1 MQKRQLWESR
11 KVKSSS
17 HFLLKGGV
25 VLFSLALMLFL
36 IQPFAHYVKGF
47 FKDVAKNTI
56 KVVSQ
61 TVGTPMKTDPYGNVN
76 VLLVGYWGAGHGGG
90 YLADSM
96 MVASWNP
103 ELGAVSMLSIPR
115 DLYVKNPLG
124 GASRINAVFTQLY
137 GRTKSLPE
145 AGSGF
150 ARELEKITGLDI
162 PYYATIDFGGFK
174 GIVDSLG
181 GIEVDV
187 PYALHD
193 LQYPDEHL
201 RGFDPLHV
209 EAWWQH
215 MDGKL
220 ALKYARSRHAPG
232 HASDFDRSFRQQL
245 IIEAI
250 KNKMLSWGTLT
261 LERAKELYSGYLA
274 MVNTNISMN
283 EMLWTIQYLDKVK
296 PFSFGLNTSY
306 SYENLNTQKG
316 SFLYTPQ
323 RELFGGASVLLPLG
337 ATAGNMT
344 HYKAIHEYAD
354 FISHL
359 QWFLLDNAK
368 IQVDNGIDKDTLR
381 SRGMQNVRIA
391 SRVASKMKR
400 YGLNVVATEN
410 TDPSLTT
417 KIIINTENNEAK
429 GFEATITAIKNF
441 APVDEII
448 YHTGVVKK
456 IIDDYGN
463 EVEIF
468 TGSDIQLILG
478 ASYLSGLQAQP
489 FKSDEL
495 IITHRP

>member
-1 MQKRQLWESR
+1 MR
-11 KVKSSS
+11 
-17 HFLLKGGV
+17 
-25 VLFSLALMLFL
+25 
-36 IQPFAHYVKGF
+36 PFAYHVKGF
-47 FKDVAKNTI
+47 FKDIAKNTI

-76 VLLVGYWGAGHGGG
+76 VLLVGYGGAGHGGG
-90 YLADSM
+90 YLADSVI
-96 MVASWNP
+96 VASWNP
-103 ELGAVSMLSIPR
+103 ELGVVSMLSIPR

-124 GASRINAVFTQLY
+124 GASRINSVFTQLY

-150 ARELEKITGLDI
+150 SRELEKITGLEI
-162 PYYATIDFGGFK
+162 PYYATIDFWGFK
-174 GIVDSLG
+174 GIIDSLG
-181 GIEVDV
+181 GIDIDV

-193 LQYPDEHL
+193 YQYPDANL
-201 RGFDPLHV
+201 RGYDPLHV
-209 EAWWQH
+209 EAGWQH
-215 MDGKL
+215 MDWSL
-220 ALKYARSRHAPG
+220 ALKYARSRHAVG

-250 KNKMLSWGTLT
+250 KNKMLSGGTLT
-261 LERAKELYSGYLA
+261 LERGKELYSGYVA

-296 PFSFGLNTSY
+296 PFSFWLNTSY

-323 RELFGGASVLLPLG
+323 RELFWGASVLLPLG
-337 ATAGNMT
+337 ATAANMT

-354 FISHL
+354 FISHI
-359 QWFLLDNAK
+359 QGFLLEDAK
-368 IQVDNGIDKDTLR
+368 IQVDNGVDKEILR
-381 SRGMQNVRIA
+381 WKGMQNVRIA
-391 SRVASKMKR
+391 SRLASKMKR
-400 YGLNVVATEN
+400 YGLNVIATEN

-417 KIIINTENNEAK
+417 KIIINTENAEAQ
-429 GFEATITAIKNF
+429 GFEGTITALKNF
-441 APVDEII
+441 APIDEII

-463 EVEIF
+463 EVEVF
-468 TGSDIQLILG
+468 TGADIQLVLW
-478 ASYLSGLQAQP
+478 ASYLSGLQVQP

-495 IITHRP
+495 IITHRG

>member
-1 MQKRQLWESR
+1 M
-11 KVKSSS
+11 
-17 HFLLKGGV
+17 LLA
-25 VLFSLALMLFL
+25 FSLILFFVKPL
-36 IQPFAHYVKGF
+36 AHHVKGI
-47 FKDVAKNTI
+47 FKDFAKNTV
-56 KVVSQ
+56 KVVSH
-61 TVGTPMKTDPYGNVN
+61 TVGTPMKADQYGNVN
-76 VLLVGYWGAGHGGG
+76 VLLVGYGGAGHGGG

-96 MVASWNP
+96 IVASWNP

-124 GASRINAVFTQLY
+124 GASRINAVFTQMY

-145 AGSGF
+145 AGSWF
-150 ARELEKITGLDI
+150 ARELEKITGLEI
-162 PYYATIDFGGFK
+162 PYYATIDFWGFK
-174 GIVDSLG
+174 GIIDSLG
-181 GIEVDV
+181 GVDVNV

-193 LQYPDEHL
+193 AQYPDDHL
-201 RGFDPLHV
+201 KGYDPLHV
-209 EAWWQH
+209 EAGWQH

-250 KNKMLSWGTLT
+250 KNKMFSGGNLG
-261 LERAKELYSGYLA
+261 LERAKQLYSGYMA

-283 EMLWTIQYLDKVK
+283 EMLWTVQYLDKVK
-296 PFSFGLNTSY
+296 PFSFWLNTSF

-323 RELFGGASVLLPLG
+323 RELFWGAAVLLPIG

-354 FISHL
+354 FIFHL
-359 QWFLLDNAK
+359 QKFLLENAK
-368 IQVDNGIDKDTLR
+368 IQVDNGVDKELLR
-381 SRGMQNVRIA
+381 SKGMQNVRIA

-400 YGLNVVATEN
+400 YGLNVVSTNNAE
-410 TDPSLTT
+410 PSPLT
-417 KIIINTENNEAK
+417 KIVINTENTEAE
-429 GFEATITAIKNF
+429 GFEGTITAIKNF
-441 APVDEII
+441 APIDEVV

-463 EVEIF
+463 EMEVF
-468 TGSDIQLILG
+468 TGADVQLILG
-478 ASYLSGLQAQP
+478 ASYLSGLQVQP
-489 FKSDEL
+489 FKPDEL
-495 IITHRP
+495 IITHRE